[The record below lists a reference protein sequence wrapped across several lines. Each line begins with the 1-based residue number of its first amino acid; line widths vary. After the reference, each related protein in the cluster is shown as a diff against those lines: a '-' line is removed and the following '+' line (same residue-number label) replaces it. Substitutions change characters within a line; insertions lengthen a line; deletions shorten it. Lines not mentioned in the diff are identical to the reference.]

1 MKKLLYYS
9 FLFLCMN
16 SIMAASKLAY
26 PKAKKDK
33 IVETYFG
40 KQVSVPYRWLENDT
54 SKATGAW
61 VKAQN
66 GLTYSYLNQ
75 IPFRTALKDRI
86 RELTNY
92 PKYGT
97 PFKKN
102 GFFYFYN
109 NNGLQN
115 QSVLY
120 RSKTSNGEPELVLD
134 PNKLSA
140 DGTVAL
146 NTVEFSADGKYLAYS
161 ISRSGSDWNEIYVM
175 SLITKQLL
183 PDVIKWVKFSGIA
196 WKGDGFYYSA
206 YNAPE
211 AGKEYSGKNEYH
223 KVFYHK
229 MGEAQSAD
237 KIVFENKEHPLR
249 NCGASVSD
257 DEKYLFITETET
269 TTGNSLYFKNLTIE
283 SSKVEPIVTNFNNDY
298 EVLDYLNGKVYLITN
313 FKAPNRQLIAIDPL
327 KPQSEYWETVVAETN
342 SVLEQVTMAGGKL
355 IAKYIENASN
365 HAYVHDFT
373 GKKLYEIKLPTVGTV
388 SAITGSMKEIDVYYS
403 FVSFTYPPSIYKLNI
418 ETAQTDLFRK
428 AELKFDPAAY
438 ITEQKFYTS
447 KDGTKVPMF
456 ITYKKGIKLTGKN
469 PLMLYGYGG
478 FNISLNPSFN
488 TGRIPF
494 IENGGI
500 YVVANIRGGGEY
512 GEKWHLAGT
521 KMQKLNVFNDFIAAA
536 EYLIANKYTNNAK
549 IAING
554 GSNGGLLVG
563 ACMTLRPDLFAV
575 AIPEVGVLD
584 MLRYQKF
591 TIGWAWASDYGT
603 SDDCEAMFNYLY
615 TYSPLHNVKA
625 GVKYPAT
632 MVMTGDH
639 DDRVVPAH
647 SFKFAATLQAANKG
661 NYVSLIRIDEKAGHG
676 AGKPIAKVIDAQGDM
691 WAFVMHNLGM
701 KMNY

>member
-1 MKKLLYYS
+1 MRKILYYS
-9 FLFLCMN
+9 ILLFGMN
-16 SIMAASKLAY
+16 SMMTASKLVY
-26 PKAKKDK
+26 PTAKKDK
-33 IVETYFG
+33 VVDTYFG
-40 KQVSVPYRWLENDT
+40 TQVSEPYRWLENDT
-54 SKATGAW
+54 SKATGVW

-66 GLTYSYLNQ
+66 KLTYSYLDQ
-75 IPFRTALKDRI
+75 IPFRSALKDRI

-97 PFKKN
+97 PFKKKN
-102 GFFYFYN
+102 HFYFYN

-120 RSKTSNGEPELVLD
+120 RSATVNGEPELVLD
-134 PNKLSA
+134 PNKLSN

-146 NTVEFSADGKYLAYS
+146 NGVEFSTDGKYLAYS

-175 SLITKQLL
+175 DLTTKQLL

-223 KVFYHK
+223 KVFYHQL
-229 MGEAQSAD
+229 GEAQTAD

-269 TTGNSLYFKNLTIE
+269 TTGNSLYFKNLAVE
-283 SSKVEPIVTNFNNDY
+283 GSKVEPIVTGFDNDY
-298 EVLDYLNGKVYLITN
+298 EVLDYVNGKVYVITN
-313 FKAPNRQLIAIDPL
+313 YKAPNRQLIAIDPL
-327 KPQSEYWETVVAETN
+327 KPQAANWETVIPETN
-342 SVLEQVTMAGGKL
+342 SVLENVTMAGGKL

-388 SAITGSMKEIDVYYS
+388 SAISGSMKETDVYYS

-418 ETAQTDLFRK
+418 ETAQTELFRK
-428 AELKFDPAAY
+428 AELKFDPTAY
-438 ITEQKFYTS
+438 VTEQKFYTS

-456 ITYKKGIKLTGKN
+456 ITYKKGLKLNAKN

-536 EYLIANKYTNNAK
+536 EYLIENKYTNSSK

-603 SDDCEAMFNYLY
+603 SDESEAMFKYLY
-615 TYSPLHNVKA
+615 AYSPLHNVKA

-647 SFKFAATLQAANKG
+647 SFKFAATLQANNKG

-701 KMNY
+701 KMK